1 MAEKTNSTE
10 SGSPEA
16 KPELDVTIPDPT
28 PVIRELRRA
37 VDALDKRLSTFFRYI
52 IIAMGIG
59 FLTLFVMVVG
69 ILVETW
75 RFNSVQYKAYMR
87 EEVKKEVS
95 NDILNSQKVILD
107 SIEKL
112 QKELYELK
120 DVQTN

>member
-28 PVIRELRRA
+28 PVIRELHRA
-37 VDALDKRLSTFFRYI
+37 VDALDQRLSTFFRYI
-52 IIAMGIG
+52 FGALGIA
-59 FLTLFVMVVG
+59 FLTLLFMVVG
-69 ILVETW
+69 LALETW
-75 RFNSVQYKAYMR
+75 RFNSLQYKVYLR